1 MIETARLE
9 IAGPRATLTLTRPAK
24 RNALLMREI
33 PAVIGLIDRVEATR
47 GVRLLVLTGEGGT
60 FCSGVAFDD
69 LAGVDWAD
77 NPLEKLCERVARVQV
92 PTICAMNGGVY
103 GGGADLALACD
114 MRIGTPATRAVLPP
128 ARIGV
133 MYHVT
138 GLERFV
144 RKLGPSAAKRLLVM
158 AEPMAADELLRIG
171 FLDQLVAEDSLDA
184 AVDDHAARIAELAP
198 RTVRGFKRLLDD
210 VAAGRLDRAAAASE
224 IGASFTSPE
233 AREGYA
239 ALKEKRPPRFDEI

>member
-1 MIETARLE
+1 
-9 IAGPRATLTLTRPAK
+9 
-24 RNALLMREI
+24 
-33 PAVIGLIDRVEATR
+33 
-47 GVRLLVLTGEGGT
+47 
-60 FCSGVAFDD
+60 
-69 LAGVDWAD
+69 
-77 NPLEKLCERVARVQV
+77 
-92 PTICAMNGGVY
+92 ICAMNGGVY

-171 FLDQLVAEDSLDA
+171 FLDQLVAEDGLDA
-184 AVDDHAARIAELAP
+184 AVDDHATRIAELAP

-210 VAAGRLDRAAAASE
+210 
-224 IGASFTSPE
+224 I
-233 AREGYA
+233 
-239 ALKEKRPPRFDEI
+239 